1 MEAMISILVGVMS
14 ASAVYLLLRAR
25 TFPVV
30 LGLCMLGYA
39 VNVFLFSSGGLTID
53 TAPLVEHGLENLP
66 DPLPQAFVLTAIVI
80 GFGVTAFLVALAL
93 RALHD
98 LGDDHADGGDDR

>member
-1 MEAMISILVGVMS
+1 MEAIVSVIVGLMT

-25 TFPVV
+25 TFPVI

-39 VNVFLFSSGGLTID
+39 VNVFLFTSGGLTID
-53 TAPLVEHGLENLP
+53 TAPLVEHGLKILP

-80 GFGVTAFLVALAL
+80 GFGLTAFMIALAL
-93 RALHD
+93 RALKD
-98 LGDDHADGGDDR
+98 LGDDHASRSDDG